1 MSAVT
6 VIDLRGATRSSGLA
20 IWGPLVALW
29 LIWGSTY
36 LGIAVVGT
44 SMPPMLANGFRF
56 LVAALVLG
64 GILVILRGPR
74 FFAISREQ
82 LRSVATMGVALL
94 GVGIGTVSMAEHYV
108 PSGVT
113 ALLIAVMPLWVILLR
128 MRAGDQPARLTL
140 IGVAV
145 GMIGLVLMLIPGGT
159 RPVAG
164 GDGDVV
170 LWSVALMFSSFCW
183 AFFSFRSTSYVFPK
197 NTLVTTTYE
206 MLFAG
211 AALLGAGALR
221 GERLHLEQVS
231 TNSWWAWAYLIV
243 ASIAGYTAYTW
254 LLGHAPLSLTST
266 YAYVNPVV
274 AVLLGFLIIGEAITA
289 DVIVGLTVVVGGVA
303 LVVTGERR

>member
-1 MSAVT
+1 
-6 VIDLRGATRSSGLA
+6 
-20 IWGPLVALW
+20 VALW

>member
-94 GVGIGTVSMAEHYV
+94 GVGIGTVSMAERYV

-183 AFFSFRSTSYVFPK
+183 AFFSFRSTRYVFPK
-197 NTLVTTTYE
+197 NALVTTTYE

-211 AALLGAGALR
+211 AALLGVGALR

-231 TNSWWAWAYLIV
+231 ANSWWAWAYLIV

-274 AVLLGFLIIGEAITA
+274 AVLLGFLIIGEAITP
-289 DVIVGLTVVVGGVA
+289 DVVVGLTVVVGGVA

>member
-94 GVGIGTVSMAEHYV
+94 GVGIGTVSMAERYV

-164 GDGDVV
+164 GT
-170 LWSVALMFSSFCW
+170 ATSSCGP
-183 AFFSFRSTSYVFPK
+183 SP
-197 NTLVTTTYE
+197 
-206 MLFAG
+206 
-211 AALLGAGALR
+211 
-221 GERLHLEQVS
+221 
-231 TNSWWAWAYLIV
+231 
-243 ASIAGYTAYTW
+243 
-254 LLGHAPLSLTST
+254 
-266 YAYVNPVV
+266 
-274 AVLLGFLIIGEAITA
+274 
-289 DVIVGLTVVVGGVA
+289 
-303 LVVTGERR
+303 

>member
-1 MSAVT
+1 
-6 VIDLRGATRSSGLA
+6 
-20 IWGPLVALW
+20 
-29 LIWGSTY
+29 
-36 LGIAVVGT
+36 
-44 SMPPMLANGFRF
+44 
-56 LVAALVLG
+56 
-64 GILVILRGPR
+64 
-74 FFAISREQ
+74 
-82 LRSVATMGVALL
+82 
-94 GVGIGTVSMAEHYV
+94 
-108 PSGVT
+108 
-113 ALLIAVMPLWVILLR
+113 
-128 MRAGDQPARLTL
+128 
-140 IGVAV
+140 
-145 GMIGLVLMLIPGGT
+145 
-159 RPVAG
+159 
-164 GDGDVV
+164 
-170 LWSVALMFSSFCW
+170 MFSSFCW

>member
-94 GVGIGTVSMAEHYV
+94 GVGIGTVSMAERYV